1 MVDFSI
7 PNLCGASPD
16 FNKLMSQFDSIKGEI
31 LSGLEFDAGTLAATL
46 STAFNQLETDL
57 RAMIPQLPSLP
68 SVNFQAEVAAL
79 SSLAVGSNAYL
90 SKLAILQSQFG
101 SQLPNLESVISDALS
116 SVLGGGDVCAGVPN
130 LELPAGAIE
139 AVERAKVS
147 LQPLKDVAGEEVSKF
162 STDESVDETKAV
174 YGDAV
179 SKKEEES
186 VQATAAA
193 APAAAEPKEQAEWER
208 LDELMMMQQRAII
221 AERSRKRTMKL
232 FLRITDGNKAE
243 AGAMWQKKGPWP
255 NSKPGQ
261 VGVNPYTD
269 GNIPIPIPQPDNIIT
284 YAMIKAA

>member
-116 SVLGGGDVCAGVPN
+116 SVLGGGDVCGACPN
-130 LELPAGAIE
+130 LELPAGATE
-139 AVERAKVS
+139 AVERAKAS
-147 LQPLKDVAGEEVSKF
+147 LQPLKDVAGEDVSKF
-162 STDESVDETKAV
+162 STDESVDEVVMVGTIKM
-174 YGDAV
+174 
-179 SKKEEES
+179 
-186 VQATAAA
+186 
-193 APAAAEPKEQAEWER
+193 KEQADAHADTAAFGQLWVNTATPN
-208 LDELMMMQQRAII
+208 ELYFTDDAGTDLNLSAAINTGKSI
-221 AERSRKRTMKL
+221 AMSIV
-232 FLRITDGNKAE
+232 FG
-243 AGAMWQKKGPWP
+243 G
-255 NSKPGQ
+255 
-261 VGVNPYTD
+261 
-269 GNIPIPIPQPDNIIT
+269 
-284 YAMIKAA
+284 